1 MNFSSRTSMK
11 GRGNLP
17 LSHLPRRSI
26 AKAGLPRQSAAKAGP
41 HSSGGHAPVSTGA
54 LARCKSAFLA
64 NKLFQPFA
72 SALRFTTAR
81 SHARTLQSAAT
92 PEPSSLLVSS
102 KVPPSLAADSS
113 ARAGGSSKFK
123 VQSLKFGEGSRSH
136 SSRITHHSSLSSGL
150 RITPYL

>member
-17 LSHLPRRSI
+17 LSYLPRRSI

-41 HSSGGHAPVSTGA
+41 HSVGGHAPINTGA
-54 LARCKSAFLA
+54 LARCKSAFLE
-64 NKLFQPFA
+64 NKLFQQFA
-72 SALRFTTAR
+72 ATR
-81 SHARTLQSAAT
+81 SDAPTPHVPHCHPRTLQSAAK

-113 ARAGGSSKFK
+113 ARARGSSKFK
-123 VQSLKFGEGSRSH
+123 VQSLKFGEGSR
-136 SSRITHHSSLSSGL
+136 
-150 RITPYL
+150 